1 MKMKFRKNILRT
13 GISLLALAVLSSSY
27 LFGKENIGQK
37 RSSNKG
43 LRTAASCAPA
53 SSSTELD
60 VNNVR
65 ALIHNGGDFWWDL
78 VGQPR
83 YEVPKL
89 PASEAAS
96 AKHSSFAGS
105 LWIGG
110 VDESGQLRIAAQ
122 TYRQSGNDFWP
133 GPLTD
138 GGAAIDDVTCEQWD
152 DHYKI
157 TKAEIDAFR
166 AAYAA
171 FESGGAAVNLDDY
184 PAVKNWPAYGEDADG
199 NRLALAP
206 FVDYDG
212 DNLTYTPEAGDY
224 PDIQPVDGGGEPD
237 MAIWWIINDKGDVHT
252 ETGGEA
258 IGLEISMLAF
268 AFSTANA
275 INDMT
280 FYKYNVINKSNITL
294 NETFMGQWVDADIG
308 NFADDYVG
316 CDTVRGLGFA
326 YNGNSVDGTAAGY
339 GANPPALGMD
349 FFQGPFGDNG
359 TRLPMQ
365 RFVYYENDFSLR
377 GNPEVA
383 THFYGYLRGFWK
395 DGSRMVDNGQNGY
408 APTAPGPE
416 TDYMFPGDAGFCG
429 GVQVGW
435 SEASAGNQP
444 FDRRFLQSAGPF
456 TLQPGAVNDIITGA
470 VWARGFYNDNLGSV
484 CELLSADD
492 VAQALFDN
500 DFQLLD
506 GPDAPELTIAEY
518 DSELML
524 SWTYPDQKADLYN
537 NYNESYLQVDPVL
550 ATSNSPDSLFRF
562 QGYILY
568 QLRDASVSA
577 SDLFNTDLARIVAQ
591 CDIEDDVTAIVNR
604 TEQTV
609 GGLAQPVIVDEVM
622 VQGANEGIFN
632 SISVTDDQFASGDD
646 RRLKNYTT
654 YYYGILAYA
663 YNDTSSDGRQFVQ
676 GNRFFVNTSAMPHPI
691 DFENFGTTVGAD
703 YGDGLQITQ
712 ISGVGNGGNDV
723 ELTSA
728 TINNILNNDSV
739 GTLVYEAGRAPVQV
753 KVIDPKGVTGGDY
766 RLEVVE
772 DQFEGT
778 VDTIVFRDASN
789 YIIDSTFIEW
799 FLTESSQ
806 QVARST
812 YVKRVIRG
820 SFGNREEFRPIP
832 LSGIERPVE
841 GHGISISVRNPRTSG
856 DTAINGVINAEIVYD
871 DPLNAWLAGNPDND
885 GLGIWNWL
893 LAGSEETDRGVGNTS
908 NPLKADRIY
917 DPEENF
923 ESILGGVWAPFCMAR
938 SFQNGDQSGNISPG
952 VEIAQANNARTLNSD
967 SAINLDDL
975 PDIDIIFTSNP
986 DDWSRCVVVETASD
1000 RQLSSGAFPM
1010 SARWSLSIDSR
1021 GANGPD
1027 NPNDTISIANQ
1038 GFSYFPGYAID
1049 VNTGRR
1055 LNIFFGE
1062 NSWDK
1067 VNNGDDMLWN
1077 PTSSFGPNGQS
1088 AGGRHFVYVTDLT
1101 YDGCESLRDN
1111 LTNGEAANYYNQ
1123 FGQGPSGSQLWMDPN
1138 NNFAGDT
1145 TTDMRQIYKHV
1156 AWVGTPMLNPN
1167 FSFDDP
1173 NNIPT
1178 TARVRLRVNQPF
1190 TSRGGTMDYPIFT
1203 FSTSD
1208 ISAQTGAREVA
1219 EASLMDDVRIVPNP
1233 YYAYSTYEASQL
1245 QTVVKLINLPQRCD
1259 IKIFTLNGTLIRTFI
1274 KDSDSPEQRWDLR
1287 NADGVPV
1294 ASGVYIIHVNGFELG
1309 EKIVKFFATMPQ
1321 LDLNAF

>member
-1 MKMKFRKNILRT
+1 MKMKFSKNLYRT
-13 GISLLALAVLSSSY
+13 GLSLLALALLSTTH
-27 LFGKENIGQK
+27 LFGKENLGQK
-37 RSSNKG
+37 RASNKG
-43 LRTAASCAPA
+43 VRTAASCAPA

-78 VGQPR
+78 VGNPR

-89 PASEAAS
+89 PTSEAAS

-110 VDESGQLRIAAQ
+110 VDESGQLRVAAQ

-152 DHYKI
+152 NHYKI
-157 TKAEIDAFR
+157 TKAEITSFRSAF
-166 AAYAA
+166 AA
-171 FESGGAAVNLDDY
+171 FQSGGAAPNLDEF
-184 PAVKNWPAYGEDADG
+184 PNVKNWPAFGEDADG

-206 FVDYDG
+206 FVDVDG
-212 DNLTYTPEAGDY
+212 DDLNYTPEAGDY
-224 PDIQPVDGGGEPD
+224 PDIQPVEGGGEPD

-294 NETFMGQWVDADIG
+294 NETFMGQWVDADVG

-316 CDTVRGLGFA
+316 CDTNRGLGFA
-326 YNGNSVDGTAAGY
+326 YNGNAVDGTATGY

-349 FFQGPFGDNG
+349 FFQGPFGDNN

-383 THFYGYLRGFWK
+383 THYYGYLRGFWK

-416 TDYMFPGDAGFCG
+416 TDYMFPGDAGWCG

-435 SEASAGNQP
+435 SEASAGNSP

-506 GPDAPELTIAEY
+506 GPDAPELTISEY
-518 DSELML
+518 DSELL
-524 SWTYPDQKADLYN
+524 ISWDYPEVRRDLYN

-568 QLRDASVSA
+568 QLKDASVSA
-577 SDLFNTDLARIVAQ
+577 SDLFDTDLARIVAQ
-591 CDIEDDVTAIVNR
+591 CDVEDGVSTIVNR

-609 GGLAQPVIVDEVM
+609 GGLAEPVIVDEVM
-622 VQGANEGIFN
+622 VSGANEGIFH
-632 SISVTDDQFASGDD
+632 SIQVTEDQFSSGDD

-663 YNDTSSDGRQFVQ
+663 YNDTSSDGRRFVQ
-676 GNRFFVNTSAMPHPI
+676 GNGFFANTAAMPHPI
-691 DFENFGTTVGAD
+691 DFENFGTTIGSG
-703 YGDGLQITQ
+703 YGDGIAITQ
-712 ISGVGNGGNDV
+712 IAGVGNGGNNV
-723 ELTSA
+723 ELTAA
-728 TINNILNNDSV
+728 TTTDILNNDSV
-739 GTLVYEAGRAPVQV
+739 GVLTYQAGQAPVTV
-753 KVIDPKGVTGGDY
+753 KVIDPKMVTGGDY

-772 DQFEGT
+772 KEFEGT
-778 VDTIVFRDASN
+778 IDTIAFIDATN
-789 YIIDSTFIEW
+789 YIIDSTFVEW

-806 QVARST
+806 RIAQST
-812 YVKRVIRG
+812 YVQRSVRG
-820 SFGNREEFRPIP
+820 SFGNRNEFRPTP
-832 LSGIERPVE
+832 LSGIERPVPS
-841 GHGISISVRNPRTSG
+841 HGISITVKNPKAAG
-856 DTAINGVINAEIVYD
+856 DTSELEPVIASEVVYD
-871 DPLNAWLAGNPDND
+871 DPLNSWLAGNPDND
-885 GLGIWNWL
+885 GLDIWNWL
-893 LAGSEETDRGVGNTS
+893 LAGTEETDRGVGNA
-908 NPLKADRIY
+908 NDALKGARIY
-917 DPEENF
+917 DPEENY
-923 ESILGGVWAPFCMAR
+923 ENLISGGTWAPFCLAR
-938 SFQNGDQSGNISPG
+938 SFQNGDQNGNISPG
-952 VEIAQANNARTLNSD
+952 VDIGPANNARTLNLD
-967 SAINLDDL
+967 SALSLNEI
-975 PDIDIIFTSNP
+975 PDVDIVMTADP
-986 DDWSRCVVVETASD
+986 TQWSRCVVIETASD
-1000 RQLSSGAFPM
+1000 RQLSSGAYPM
-1010 SARWSLSIDSR
+1010 SARWSLPI
-1021 GANGPD
+1021 
-1027 NPNDTISIANQ
+1027 NQ
-1038 GFSYFPGYAID
+1038 AGSTERDPSADINAEQGLSYFPGYAID

-1062 NSWDK
+1062 NSWDR
-1067 VNNGDDMLWN
+1067 VNNGDDLVWN
-1077 PTSSFGPNGQS
+1077 PTSSFGPNGQA
-1088 AGGRHFVYVTDLT
+1088 AGGRHFVYVTDMT
-1101 YDGCESLRDN
+1101 YDGCASIYEDLK
-1111 LTNGEAANYYNQ
+1111 NGEAANYYSQ
-1123 FGQGPSGSQLWMDPN
+1123 TGIGPSGSQLWMDPN
-1138 NNFAGDT
+1138 NTYPGDT
-1145 TTDMRQIYKHV
+1145 INDMRQVYKHV
-1156 AWVGTPMLNPN
+1156 AWVGTPMLNAN
-1167 FSFDDP
+1167 FNFTDP
-1173 NNIPT
+1173 TQIPT
-1178 TARVRLRVNQPF
+1178 TARIRLRVNQPF
-1190 TSRGGTMDYPIFT
+1190 RSRGGTTDYPIFT
-1203 FSTSD
+1203 FSTGD
-1208 ISAQTGAREVA
+1208 IAAVTGAREVA
-1219 EASLMDDVRIVPNP
+1219 ETSLMDDVRIVPNP

-1245 QTVVKLINLPQRCD
+1245 QTIVKLINLPQRCD
-1259 IKIFTLNGTLIRTFI
+1259 IKIFTLDGTLIRTFF
-1274 KDSDSPEQRWDLR
+1274 KDSDSPEQRWDLK

-1294 ASGVYIIHVNGFELG
+1294 ASGVYLIHVNGFELG
-1309 EKIVKFFATMPQ
+1309 EKIVKFFTTMPQ
-1321 LDLNAF
+1321 IDLNAF